1 MPDHDLIYY
10 AKSITLISDF
20 PAFDVQKQ
28 ILKYLYKKFITRDRV
43 EKSIRIPKKY
53 VTQLENLIRTAED
66 EGTSVDDQWQ
76 ESFIYDRAVYM
87 KNYIKEEE
95 YTLKES
101 SIREFYLSAFFS
113 TLDLSKGPA
122 ERVLLKL
129 VDDEDFELLRYRV
142 YKGMTPANLPMTSFK
157 SLFRKLSAG
166 NILKIF
172 RSMILERQ
180 ILFFSNTPG
189 EIAYVT
195 EALLCLI
202 SPL

>member
-10 AKSITLISDF
+10 AKSITLISDL
-20 PAFDVQKQ
+20 PVFDLQKQ
-28 ILKYLYKKFITRDRV
+28 MLKYLYSKFITRDKV
-43 EKSIRIPKKY
+43 DKLIRIPKKY
-53 VTQLENLIRTAED
+53 ITQLETVIRTAEE
-66 EGTSVDDQWQ
+66 EGGSVDAEWHDA
-76 ESFIYDRAVYM
+76 FVYDRNVYM

-95 YTLKES
+95 TTVKES
-101 SIREFYLSAFFS
+101 AIREFYLSAFFS
-113 TLDLSKGPA
+113 TLDLTKGPA

-129 VDDEDFELLRYRV
+129 VDDEDSELLRYRV
-142 YKGMTPANLPMTSFK
+142 YQGMSPANLPMTSFK

-172 RSMILERQ
+172 RSMITERQ
-180 ILFFSNTPG
+180 ILFFSHTPG
-189 EIAYVT
+189 EIAYIT